1 MMILINVNILDVVLD
16 LIDMDFFSHPSCG
29 TGRNYIIFGVDVS
42 SSTKIDNKKS
52 DILILRKGPTQ
63 GLEHTILQKKCI
75 QLVLQGII
83 KIMFEL
89 SL

>member
-42 SSTKIDNKKS
+42 SSTKIDNKK
-52 DILILRKGPTQ
+52 
-63 GLEHTILQKKCI
+63 
-75 QLVLQGII
+75 
-83 KIMFEL
+83 
-89 SL
+89 